1 MKIVSSYSA
10 MFCSMFMIV
19 AFFTTTCK
27 SCELDYKLRP
37 FGCPEYKRV
46 YLIYKK
52 VESMVTNSTETL
64 PTCANC
70 SSKTQNSIASKEL
83 QITKAVLENDTPT

>member
-52 VESMVTNSTETL
+52 VESMVTITV

-70 SSKTQNSIASKEL
+70 SSKTQNSTLSKEL